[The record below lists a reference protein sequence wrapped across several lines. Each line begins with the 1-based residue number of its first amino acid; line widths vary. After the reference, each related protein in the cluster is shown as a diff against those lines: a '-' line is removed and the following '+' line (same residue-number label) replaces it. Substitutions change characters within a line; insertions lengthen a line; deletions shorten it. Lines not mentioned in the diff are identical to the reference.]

1 MTARIVSSAATDQ
14 PADADE
20 LLDRI
25 RALVPLF
32 RANAT
37 KTEQEQRVAQE
48 NLDALRA
55 AGMFR
60 LTVPP
65 QYGGYK
71 ISLPHLLKI
80 IFEAGR
86 GCASTGWI
94 LANDAAST
102 TFTLGLD
109 EDALEDMYGNNPDTL
124 VYSTANI
131 PGSHAFKV
139 DGGYSVS
146 GRFPWSSGCEFSDWV
161 YIALAPVIEGDAE
174 PTKLL
179 IGVAPN
185 DQVTVE
191 QTWNCA
197 GMHGTGTHTVTVNEL
212 FVPEYRTV
220 LIDVSP
226 ENRLDEDERNTA
238 VMRGSLQ
245 SLAALVGAAQGALD
259 TVTEALAK
267 KRPISLTTYAAASDS
282 PTVQLWF
289 AEAVHLIDTAVL
301 HMLHAGEEIDKFAL
315 EEPVPWVERAR
326 IRTHMASSLARARD
340 GVDKLLD
347 VAGASS
353 FAMANPLQR
362 YWRDLNVGSRHNA
375 FNAPII
381 FEEFSRALL
390 NIRPSVTLTY

>member
-1 MTARIVSSAATDQ
+1 MTATVVSADARDQ

-25 RALVPLF
+25 RALIPLF
-32 RANAT
+32 RANAAQ
-37 KTEQEQRVAQE
+37 TEQDQRVAAE

-94 LANDAAST
+94 LANDAATT
-102 TFTLGLD
+102 TFALALP
-109 EDALEDMYGNNPDTL
+109 EDALADMFGDNPDAL
-124 VYSTANI
+124 VYSIANI
-131 PGSHAFKV
+131 PGSHAYPV
-139 DGGYSVS
+139 DGGYTVS
-146 GRFPWSSGCEFSDWV
+146 GRFGWSSGCEFSDWV
-161 YIALAPVIEGDAE
+161 YLALVPVIEGDGE
-174 PTKLL
+174 PTKLV
-179 IGVAPN
+179 ISVAPN

-191 QTWNCA
+191 RTWNCA
-197 GMHGTGTHTVTVNEL
+197 GMNGTGTHTVIVEDL
-212 FVPEYRTV
+212 FVPEHRTMI
-220 LIDVSP
+220 IDISP
-226 ENRLDEDERNTA
+226 DTRVDEDERHTG
-238 VMRGSLQ
+238 VMRGTLQ
-245 SLAALVGAAQGALD
+245 SMAALVGAAQGALD

-267 KRPISLTTYAAASDS
+267 RRPISLTTYAAAVDS
-282 PTVQLWF
+282 PTVQHWF
-289 AEAVHLIDTAVL
+289 AEAAHLIDTAVL
-301 HMLHAGEEIDKFAL
+301 HMLHAGEAIDKFAL

-326 IRTHMASSLARARD
+326 IRTHMASSLARARE

-347 VAGASS
+347 VAGASGFVLS
-353 FAMANPLQR
+353 NPLQR
-362 YWRDLNVGSRHNA
+362 YWRDLSVGSRHNA

-381 FEEFSRALL
+381 FEEYSRALL
-390 NIRPSVTLTY
+390 SLRPSVTLTY

>member
-1 MTARIVSSAATDQ
+1 MTATIPSVDAREQ
-14 PADADE
+14 PADAEE

-32 RANAT
+32 RANAVQ
-37 KTEQEQRVAQE
+37 TEKEQRVAQE

-60 LTVPP
+60 LTSPP

-71 ISLPHLLKI
+71 LSLPYLLKI

-102 TFTLGLD
+102 TFTLGFP
-109 EDALEDMYGNNPDTL
+109 EDALKDMYGDSPDTL
-124 VYSTANI
+124 IYSTANI
-131 PGSHAFKV
+131 PGSYAIPV

-146 GRFPWSSGCEFSDWV
+146 GKFPWSSGCEFSDWV
-161 YIALAPVIEGDAE
+161 YIALAPVVEGEAE

-185 DQVTVE
+185 DQVKIE

-197 GMHGTGTHTVTVNEL
+197 GMNGTGTHTVIVEEL
-212 FVPEYRTV
+212 FIPEHRTI
-220 LIDVSP
+220 LIDISP
-226 ENRLDEDERNTA
+226 ENRVDEDERHTA

-267 KRPISLTTYAAASDS
+267 RRPISLTTYEAAADS

-289 AEAVHLIDTAVL
+289 AEASHLIDSAVL
-301 HMLHAGEEIDKFAL
+301 HMLHAGEEIDKYTL
-315 EEPVPWVERAR
+315 EEPVPWVDRAR
-326 IRTHMASSLARARD
+326 IRCHLASALGRARE

-347 VAGASS
+347 VAGASG
-353 FAMANPLQR
+353 FALSNPLQR
-362 YWRDLNVGSRHNA
+362 YWRDVNVGSRHNA

-381 FEEFSRALL
+381 MEEYSRALL
-390 NIRPSVTLTY
+390 NLRPSVTLTY